1 MKFPD
6 DAPVTPQKKHELRER
21 LVRLGVSLGEISEQA
36 VKGTGPGGQKVN
48 KTQSGV
54 LLRYDLAGELLV
66 IKWTRER
73 HHSLNRFLALR
84 ELCDEVEERVSP
96 QTSARLA
103 EIERARKQKDR
114 ARRRQLTRLTP
125 AESPP
130 GGDAAERSPQS
141 GPPDEDDTGAG

>member
-6 DAPVTPQKKHELRER
+6 DAPVTPQKKTDLRER
-21 LVRLGVSLGEISEQA
+21 LLRFGVNLGAISEQA

-54 LLRYDLAGELLV
+54 LLRYELGGELLV

-84 ELCDEVEERVSP
+84 ELCDEVEVRISP
-96 QTSARLA
+96 QTSARTA

-114 ARRRQLTRLTP
+114 ARRRHLARAASPDADP
-125 AESPP
+125 AADDRADDR
-130 GGDAAERSPQS
+130 GDDGPNDS
-141 GPPDEDDTGAG
+141 GP